1 LPSLDEH
8 GQRLYDRPPA
18 PESTMARLSAIGLLA
33 SLFLLRS
40 AAGDDS
46 RETFFELKVRPVL
59 AMKCLPCHGGKKT
72 SSGLNVDSRE
82 ALVRGGDRGPAI
94 VPGEPA
100 KSLLIQAVRQ
110 IDAELKMPPNGRLPE
125 ESTRALAEW
134 IAAGAAWPKDA
145 AGQPSS
151 GGAGARHWAFERV
164 KAAVPPKDPTG
175 WSTAPI
181 DRFVAAGRRAAGLS
195 AVGRA
200 DRRTLIRRVTF
211 DLIGMPPTPEEIRD
225 FLADR
230 SPDALAHV
238 VDRLLASPHYG
249 ERWGRHWMD
258 VVRYADTAG
267 DNADY
272 PIPEAARYRDYIID
286 SFNSDKP
293 YDQMIRE
300 HLAGDLLA
308 RQAPGER
315 YAERV
320 IATGF
325 LALSRRYATA
335 PFELW
340 HLTLEDT
347 IDTTGRAFMGLT
359 LRCARCHDHKFDP
372 VTQREYY
379 ALYGIFAS
387 TTFPYA
393 GSEELQSK
401 SFPRMN
407 FVPTLEKAE
416 AQAKIE
422 RYQKRLTELD
432 HEAKALEGKSD
443 PASNS
448 RMGKLRA
455 EWSKLRRA
463 SLPADVPGSY
473 AVSEGTPVDVPLQ
486 RRGDPESPGAIVPRG
501 VPRFAFL
508 AAEAGPNV
516 PAGSSGRLELA
527 LWLTHRDHPLTAR
540 VMANRIWQ
548 HHFGRGIVA
557 TPSNFGVRGEPPS
570 DPELLDW
577 LAAKFVGQGWSIKS
591 LHREIL
597 LSQTYQLSSE
607 SDSSSAARDPE
618 DQWLWRFPVRRL
630 DAESIRDAMLTVS
643 GRLERHRP
651 GPHPFPP
658 IEAWHWTQHDPFKA
672 VYPSRHR
679 SVYLMTQRLV
689 KHPFMAIF
697 DGPDTNGST
706 DLRPHSTVPLQALYL
721 RNNPFVQEQA
731 AGFALRL
738 IASDSDVQA
747 RIRRAYEL
755 AWGRPPEAV
764 EIDRW
769 VHYLRNCR
777 IALAAAQKSEAAI
790 EREAWTSL
798 AKVMLTSNEFLYID

>member
-1 LPSLDEH
+1 
-8 GQRLYDRPPA
+8 
-18 PESTMARLSAIGLLA
+18 MARLSSIGLLV

-72 SSGLNVDSRE
+72 NSGLRVDSRE
-82 ALVRGGDRGPAI
+82 ALLRGGDRGPAI
-94 VPGEPA
+94 VPGKPA

-110 IDAELKMPPNGRLPE
+110 IDDDLKMPPDRRLPDE
-125 ESTRALAEW
+125 ATTALAEW
-134 IAAGAAWPKDA
+134 IAAGAAWPKEA
-145 AGQPSS
+145 TKQPATGD
-151 GGAGARHWAFERV
+151 GGAVHWAFKRV
-164 KAAVPPKDPTG
+164 KVALPPPDPSG
-175 WSTAPI
+175 WSTAAI
-181 DRFVAAGRRAAGLS
+181 DRFVAEGRRAAGLS
-195 AVGRA
+195 PARRA

-211 DLIGMPPTPEEIRD
+211 DLTGLPPTPEEISD

-230 SPDALAHV
+230 SPSAFSHV
-238 VDRLLASPHYG
+238 VDRLLASPHHG

-293 YDQMIRE
+293 YDQIIRE

-308 RQAPGER
+308 RRAPPAR
-315 YAERV
+315 YAESV

-347 IDTTGRAFMGLT
+347 IDTTGRAFLGLT

-372 VTQREYY
+372 VTQRDYY

-407 FVPTLEKAE
+407 FVPTLHWAE
-416 AQAKIE
+416 AQAKLE

-432 HEAKALEGKSD
+432 REAKALESKSD
-443 PASNS
+443 TSSKS
-448 RMGKLRA
+448 RGEKLRA
-455 EWSKLRRA
+455 EWSNLRRA

-473 AVSEGTPVDVPLQ
+473 AVSEGKPVDVPLQ
-486 RRGDPESPGAIVPRG
+486 HRGDPDSPGAIVPRG
-501 VPRFAFL
+501 VPQFPFL
-508 AAEAGPNV
+508 AAEAATDV
-516 PAGSSGRLELA
+516 ASGSSGRLELA
-527 LWLTHRDHPLTAR
+527 LWLTHPDHPLTAR

-570 DPELLDW
+570 HPELLDW
-577 LAAKFVGQGWSIKS
+577 LAAKFVAGGWSIKDM
-591 LHREIL
+591 HREIV

-607 SDSSSAARDPE
+607 NDSPYVARDP
-618 DQWLWRFPVRRL
+618 DNRWLWRFPVRRL
-630 DAESIRDAMLTVS
+630 DAESIRDAMLVVS
-643 GRLERHRP
+643 GRLERRRP
-651 GPHPFPP
+651 GPQPFPP
-658 IEAWHWTQHDPFKA
+658 IEAWHWTQHNPFKA

-697 DGPDTNGST
+697 DGPDTNAST
-706 DLRPHSTVPLQALYL
+706 DLRPRSTVPLQALYL

-731 AGFALRL
+731 AGFADRL
-738 IASDSDVQA
+738 IASDSETQA
-747 RIRRAYEL
+747 RIRRAYDL
-755 AWGRPPEAV
+755 AWGRPPEAD

-769 VHYLRNCR
+769 IRYLKDCR
-777 IALAAAQKSEAAI
+777 GALAAAQISQAAI
-790 EREAWTSL
+790 EREAWSSL